1 MGESQILL
9 DNEHAEVSLLSDGI
23 VRIVRK
29 RSPAPGSTVA
39 EVWGPVEK
47 AVMGRARS
55 SHSLLVDM
63 RGALGRNDADFEN
76 TFEPYRKRLTA
87 GWRGVALVVTST
99 SGRLQ
104 VQRYA
109 RDDGVEIG
117 VFEDLD
123 AALAWLK
130 AR

>member
-1 MGESQILL
+1 MAEAEMLL
-9 DNEHAEVSLLSDGI
+9 DNDHVEVSLLSDGV

-29 RSPAPGSTVA
+29 RSPTPGSTVA

-47 AVMGRARS
+47 AIMGRPRLA
-55 SHSLLVDM
+55 HCLLVDM

-87 GWRGVALVVTST
+87 GWRAVALVVAST

-109 RDDGVEIG
+109 REDGAEVS
-117 VFEDLD
+117 VFDDLD

-130 AR
+130 TY